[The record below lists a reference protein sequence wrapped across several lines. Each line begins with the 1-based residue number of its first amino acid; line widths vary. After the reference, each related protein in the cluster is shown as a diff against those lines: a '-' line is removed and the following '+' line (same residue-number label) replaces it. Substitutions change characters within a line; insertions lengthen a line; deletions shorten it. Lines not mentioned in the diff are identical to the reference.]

1 MRKVRINERN
11 TAFLI
16 PYNEKASQS
25 SSPEYGVMAIGKPGE
40 LSDAEYANG
49 KVRMD

>member
-1 MRKVRINERN
+1 
-11 TAFLI
+11 LG
-16 PYNEKASQS
+16 SQ
-25 SSPEYGVMAIGKPGE
+25 GE